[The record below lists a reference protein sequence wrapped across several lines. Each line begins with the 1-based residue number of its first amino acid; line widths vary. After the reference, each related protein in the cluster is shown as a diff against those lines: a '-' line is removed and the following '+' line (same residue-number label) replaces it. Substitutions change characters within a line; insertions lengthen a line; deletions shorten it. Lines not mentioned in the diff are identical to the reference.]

1 VVDAPAA
8 AAALAAAAARAAV
21 AIATMASRDPCVVV
35 RCSSARSRFKA
46 LLAQPGMDGGIL
58 EVGIM
63 ILCYRVHAHVERAR
77 ESERG
82 KHARTV
88 GAL

>member
-1 VVDAPAA
+1 MFLGPLSLQGSACPAW
-8 AAALAAAAARAAV
+8 
-21 AIATMASRDPCVVV
+21 
-35 RCSSARSRFKA
+35 
-46 LLAQPGMDGGIL
+46 DGWRL